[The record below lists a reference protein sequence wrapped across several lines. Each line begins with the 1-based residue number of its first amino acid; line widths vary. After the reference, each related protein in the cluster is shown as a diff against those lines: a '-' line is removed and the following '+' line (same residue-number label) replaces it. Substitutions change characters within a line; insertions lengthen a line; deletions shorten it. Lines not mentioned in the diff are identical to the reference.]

1 MPQCVDCFFLNC
13 HPAWGTTGRSPYIYM
28 SSTADV
34 RSLIWAWRIS
44 CHPLIHF
51 TPPQQSPSPISPTP
65 DLSSRTPSSDLLID
79 MSLNHSA
86 LSLVLVRL
94 PPSPLPS
101 SPLMSALLPV
111 LLQSPSECRKATGVV
126 RHDGVKSSLHRCAR
140 YVNRSRQDMI
150 RPWDILLRYKHHMF
164 TGYKMSV

>member
-1 MPQCVDCFFLNC
+1 MSSSRHAVMPQCVDCFFLNC
-13 HPAWGTTGRSPYIYM
+13 HPTWGTTGRSPYIYM

-44 CHPLIHF
+44 CHPPIHF

-65 DLSSRTPSSDLLID
+65 GLSSRTPSSDLLID

-94 PPSPLPS
+94 PPLPCPPHQLCPPSYLSYCSHPL
-101 SPLMSALLPV
+101 SAERRQV
-111 LLQSPSECRKATGVV
+111 SFVTTV
-126 RHDGVKSSLHRCAR
+126 SSLRCTGAR
-140 YVNRSRQDMI
+140 VT
-150 RPWDILLRYKHHMF
+150 W
-164 TGYKMSV
+164 TGRGRTW